1 MTGFL
6 LNLIH
11 HIKTSSIP
19 ARRLLF
25 SMQMYK
31 DRILKKILTIIFIAV
46 IFLLGE
52 GINLN
57 ASQTRNVSAQTMHP
71 CLNRVNVPINE
82 LHWLYVPESADQLY
96 TEEPYFFLAGQ
107 LIADKAVDAS
117 ICPSGGLMYNGYANA
132 CGMATALPTVIIVQN
147 MPNEPIL
154 QAWKEVGVPPVLL
167 KQLIRR
173 ESQFWP
179 SLYISSENDT
189 DYEYGLGHITVI
201 GMQNAL
207 QWNHDLSAKVCSG
220 SDNANCT
227 SDSGIVS
234 QILFSS
240 LIATCDTCKYGI
252 NSDLVNYSVDI
263 LAEAVLGHCHQT
275 SQLIFNATD
284 WHPNLVVDYA
294 TIWKLTLMNYTSGP
308 GCVFDAIASTFEI
321 TEGPM
326 DWSEISANVS
336 GKHCI
341 YGLEY
346 ANTITSKYFDFPPN
360 E

>member
-1 MTGFL
+1 MK
-6 LNLIH
+6 LN
-11 HIKTSSIP
+11 
-19 ARRLLF
+19 
-25 SMQMYK
+25 
-31 DRILKKILTIIFIAV
+31 V
-46 IFLLGE
+46 
-52 GINLN
+52 
-57 ASQTRNVSAQTMHP
+57 SQTRNVSAQTVHP

-96 TEEPYFFLAGQ
+96 TEEHYFFLAGQ
-107 LIADKAVDAS
+107 LIANKAVDAS
-117 ICPSGGLMYNGYANA
+117 ICPSGGLMSNGYANA

-147 MPNEPIL
+147 MLNEPIL

-167 KQLIRR
+167 KQMIRQ

-179 SLYISSENDT
+179 SLYMFPTHENDSYY
-189 DYEYGLGHITVI
+189 YEYGLGHMTVI

-207 QWNHDLSAKVCSG
+207 QWNRDLSAKVCSV
-220 SDNANCT
+220 SDSGNCA
-227 SDSGIVS
+227 SDSGIVN
-234 QILFSS
+234 QILSS
-240 LIATCDTCKYGI
+240 QIATCDTCEYGI

-263 LAEAVLGHCHQT
+263 LAEAVLGHCYQT

-284 WHPNLVVDYA
+284 WHPSLVVDYA
-294 TIWKLTLMNYTSGP
+294 TIWKLTLMNYTAGP
-308 GCVFDAIASTFEI
+308 GCVFDAIVSTFEI

-336 GKHCI
+336 GEHCI

-346 ANTITSKYFDFPPN
+346 ANQITAKYFDFPPN

>member
-1 MTGFL
+1 
-6 LNLIH
+6 
-11 HIKTSSIP
+11 
-19 ARRLLF
+19 
-25 SMQMYK
+25 MQMYK
-31 DRILKKILTIIFIAV
+31 NRIPKKILTIIFISV

-57 ASQTRNVSAQTMHP
+57 ASQTRNVSAQTVHP

-82 LHWLYVPESADQLY
+82 LHWLYAPESVDQLN

-107 LIADKAVDAS
+107 LIADKVVDAS
-117 ICPSGGLMYNGYANA
+117 ICPSGGLRYNGYANA
-132 CGMATALPTVIIVQN
+132 CGMAAALPTVIIIQN

-167 KQLIRR
+167 KQMIRR

-179 SLYISSENDT
+179 SLYDISESDSVFN
-189 DYEYGLGHITVI
+189 EYGYGHITAI

-207 QWNHDLSAKVCSG
+207 QWNRDLYAKVS
-220 SDNANCT
+220 SV
-227 SDSGIVS
+227 SDSGNRVLDSAIVN
-234 QILFSS
+234 QILFS

-252 NSDLVNYSVDI
+252 YPDSVNYSVDI
-263 LAEAVLGHCHQT
+263 LAEVVLGYCYQT

-284 WHPNLVVDYA
+284 WHPSMVVDYA

-321 TEGPM
+321 TDGPM
-326 DWSEISANVS
+326 DWSEISANIS
-336 GKHCI
+336 GEYCI
-341 YGLEY
+341 YGLEF
-346 ANTITSKYFDFPPN
+346 ANQITAKYFDFPPN